1 MNLKILDC
9 TLRDGGYYT
18 DWNFSSEFYK
28 KYLKLVSKLPIEF
41 IELGYLSKKDDLNGP
56 FYHISKELLKDAKNL
71 LSKNQKILCM
81 INFKEINSLDDLID
95 IVKDKKNLI
104 YGVRFAV
111 DPLNIEN
118 YSKLLNKFKK
128 QFPEI
133 NIFTNIMYA
142 NNWFKDDKRITF
154 MIKKCKDFSS
164 YISFVDSY
172 GAFEMQD
179 TISFFKKIKKKF
191 PEINSGCHFHNNCGL
206 ALANSILAFNEGVN
220 LVDAT
225 FGGFGRGA
233 GNAETEMFLVNAFN
247 SKLKLSGF
255 FYDKFI
261 DEINKMKS
269 EMQWGA
275 SFIYGYAA
283 KTGVS
288 QAYIMDLIQKKRLTT
303 SEAIDDVKKTKK
315 NKNLA
320 KEKISFL
327 GDQNFNFLKKKQII
341 ILGASESLKY
351 EIFYLIQ
358 KYPKKVLVLSGKN
371 ALENLIESKVK
382 FKNDLCLVLTGSEYS
397 KIMDSKLL
405 TKNILNRL
413 KIVIAEN
420 KFLFSSNKFN
430 KRIKLIRS
438 NTDGINPLLLFGYVM
453 IKLKKKNIDTA
464 FFNADDFS
472 PKGKIIKDE
481 TMKAIYELQ
490 DKGLQIRSITK
501 THLKIKFKNIWND

>member
-1 MNLKILDC
+1 MERIFKKNNFRKKRLFDFFLSLILIIFASPVILC
-9 TLRDGGYYT
+9 AWIIASLETKSNG
-18 DWNFSSEFYK
+18 FYLQK
-28 KYLKLVSKLPIEF
+28 RVGRNSKLFLVFKIKTMF
-41 IELGYLSKKDDLNGP
+41 NTKLN
-56 FYHISKELLKDAKNL
+56 SD
-71 LSKNQKILCM
+71 
-81 INFKEINSLDDLID
+81 
-95 IVKDKKNLI
+95 
-104 YGVRFAV
+104 
-111 DPLNIEN
+111 
-118 YSKLLNKFKK
+118 YSVTTSN
-128 QFPEI
+128 
-133 NIFTNIMYA
+133 
-142 NNWFKDDKRITF
+142 DKRITF
-154 MIKKCKDFSS
+154 MIKKCKNFSS

-220 LVDAT
+220 LEDAT

-303 SEAIDDVKKTKK
+303 SEAIDDVKKTKE

-327 GDQNFNFLKKKQII
+327 GDQNFNFLKKKKII
-341 ILGASESLKY
+341 ILGASESLKN

-371 ALENLIESKVK
+371 A
-382 FKNDLCLVLTGSEYS
+382 
-397 KIMDSKLL
+397 
-405 TKNILNRL
+405 
-413 KIVIAEN
+413 
-420 KFLFSSNKFN
+420 
-430 KRIKLIRS
+430 
-438 NTDGINPLLLFGYVM
+438 
-453 IKLKKKNIDTA
+453 
-464 FFNADDFS
+464 
-472 PKGKIIKDE
+472 
-481 TMKAIYELQ
+481 
-490 DKGLQIRSITK
+490 
-501 THLKIKFKNIWND
+501 